1 MASDFSN
8 KTPDMLYGQ
17 GDRLALLRRLLN
29 RLGNPDQAYR
39 IIHIAG
45 TNGKGS
51 TANMIACILA
61 EYDLRVGL
69 FTSPHLFS
77 ECESIQ
83 VNQKMIDKTAFNRLL
98 DQVYQAAILEGLNP
112 EVDLSQFEL
121 SFLVAT
127 LYYAHLAC
135 DWVVFECGM
144 GGALDATN
152 AIASSDYAVFTKI
165 GLDHLNIL
173 GHNLSEITRTKSGI
187 MRPNQTVIVAPNQK
201 QEAIDIL
208 REKSEQL
215 ACHWIYS
222 PKPLAEIQ
230 PDRRYLVRLADDC
243 TLQVS
248 LGLKGQ
254 YQVENLTTACLWYQA
269 WLQEEGL
276 LVDEKR
282 VNHALRDLSLPGRY
296 ERVSQSPLI
305 ILDACHNMDAMEATI
320 DTLKQ
325 EFKNQ
330 KIYIICG
337 FLKDKD
343 VNSMVKVLKELKAD
357 FILTQP
363 DFPGRTLEVEDLA
376 VIFDKESVSTLQF
389 KNPLEAVNYALNA
402 KLQPLII
409 LGSFH
414 LIKCVRLELLSDA

>member
-1 MASDFSN
+1 MTSDFSN
-8 KTPDMLYGQ
+8 KTPAMLYGQ

-83 VNQKMIDKTAFNRLL
+83 VNQKMIDKMAFNRLL
-98 DQVYQAAILEGLNP
+98 DQVYQAAIIEGLNP

-152 AIASSDYAVFTKI
+152 AITSSDYAVFTKI

-187 MRPNQTVIVAPNQK
+187 MRPNQTVIVAPNQT

-215 ACHWIYS
+215 ACHWVYS

-230 PDRRYLVRLADDC
+230 SDRRYLVHLEDDC

-248 LGLKGQ
+248 LGLQGD

-282 VNHALRDLSLPGRY
+282 VNQALRDPPLPGRY

-320 DTLKQ
+320 DTLKH
-325 EFKNQ
+325 EFKDQ

-343 VNSMVKVLKELKAD
+343 VNSMVKLLKELKAD

-376 VIFDKESVSTLQF
+376 VIFDKEGISTLQF

-414 LIKCVRLELLSDA
+414 LIKCVRMELLSDA

>member
-8 KTPDMLYGQ
+8 KTPAMLYGQ

-276 LVDEKR
+276 LVDENR

>member
-1 MASDFSN
+1 MTSDFSN
-8 KTPDMLYGQ
+8 KTPAMLYGQ

-83 VNQKMIDKTAFNRLL
+83 VNQKMIDKMAFNRLL
-98 DQVYQAAILEGLNP
+98 DQVYQAAIIEGLNP

-152 AIASSDYAVFTKI
+152 AITSSDYAVFTKI

-215 ACHWIYS
+215 ACHWVYS
-222 PKPLAEIQ
+222 PKPLADIQ

-248 LGLKGQ
+248 LGLQGD

-282 VNHALRDLSLPGRY
+282 VNQALRGLSLPGRY
-296 ERVSQSPLI
+296 ETVSQSPLI

-325 EFKNQ
+325 EFKDQ

-343 VNSMVKVLKELKAD
+343 VNSMVKLLKELKAD

-376 VIFDKESVSTLQF
+376 VIFDKEGISTLQF
-389 KNPLEAVNYALNA
+389 KSPLEAVNYALNE

-414 LIKCVRLELLSDA
+414 LIKCVRMELLSDA

>member
-1 MASDFSN
+1 MTSDFSN
-8 KTPDMLYGQ
+8 KTPAMLYGQ
-17 GDRLALLRRLLN
+17 GDRLALLRCLLN

-98 DQVYQAAILEGLNP
+98 DQVYQAAIIEGLNP

-152 AIASSDYAVFTKI
+152 AITSSDYAVFTKI

-215 ACHWIYS
+215 ACHWVYS

-248 LGLKGQ
+248 LGLQGD

-282 VNHALRDLSLPGRY
+282 VNHALRNLSLPGRY
-296 ERVSQSPLI
+296 ETVSQSPLI

-325 EFKNQ
+325 EFKDQ

-343 VNSMVKVLKELKAD
+343 VNSMVKLLKGLKAD

-376 VIFDKESVSTLQF
+376 VIFDKENVSTLQF

-414 LIKCVRLELLSDA
+414 LIKCVRMELFSDD